1 MHRGGNT
8 FQIRAS
14 RYNQLANKGRIL
26 ILRASDLL
34 TRQSRVA
41 TVIESLLRG
50 PMRISAPG
58 DCNHAFRQSSGA
70 LAMHGTAYV
79 INDRGRQF
87 GIRNAYH
94 RSSLKIAD

>member
-1 MHRGGNT
+1 
-8 FQIRAS
+8 
-14 RYNQLANKGRIL
+14 
-26 ILRASDLL
+26 
-34 TRQSRVA
+34 
-41 TVIESLLRG
+41 
-50 PMRISAPG
+50 MRISAPG